1 MPKVEGTYSR
11 SMTKEQAA
19 DASKKAIAKLLAAF
33 EATETSIV
41 SDGEDNVGFHCVSR
55 GMKIS
60 GKVAVKEGSLDV
72 AVSLPIVGIA
82 FKGLVKAAMDKHI
95 PAHLETDNA

>member
-1 MPKVEGTYSR
+1 MPKVEGTYSH

-19 DASKKAIAKLLAAF
+19 DASKKAITKLLAAF

-41 SDGEDNVGFHCVSR
+41 SDGEDNVGFFCISR

-60 GKVAVKEGSLDV
+60 GKAVIKDDSLDV
-72 AVSLPIVGIA
+72 VVNLPIIGIA
-82 FKGLVKAAMDKHI
+82 FKGLVKAAMDKNI
-95 PAHLETDNA
+95 PKHLSN

>member
-1 MPKVEGTYSR
+1 MPKVEGTYSH

-19 DASKKAIAKLLAAF
+19 DASKKAITKLLAAF

-41 SDGEDNVGFHCVSR
+41 SDGEDNVGFFCISR

-60 GKVAVKEGSLDV
+60 GKAVIKEDSLDV
-72 AVSLPIVGIA
+72 VVNLPIIGIA
-82 FKGLVKAAMDKHI
+82 FKGLVKAAMDKNI
-95 PAHLETDNA
+95 PKHLSN